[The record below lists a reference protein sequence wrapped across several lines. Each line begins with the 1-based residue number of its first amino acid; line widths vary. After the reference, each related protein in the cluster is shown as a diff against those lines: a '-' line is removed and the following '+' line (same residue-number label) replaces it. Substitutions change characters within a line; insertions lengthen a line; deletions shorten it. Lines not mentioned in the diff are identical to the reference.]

1 MLEDHLPFM
10 WGYSSVVEHSTADQE
25 VPSSNPGVSC
35 FFEMKFTSLCKLCLA
50 RVPWTVRY
58 AAMAGWIRH

>member
-1 MLEDHLPFM
+1 MLEDQLPFM

-50 RVPWTVRY
+50 RVPWTVR
-58 AAMAGWIRH
+58 